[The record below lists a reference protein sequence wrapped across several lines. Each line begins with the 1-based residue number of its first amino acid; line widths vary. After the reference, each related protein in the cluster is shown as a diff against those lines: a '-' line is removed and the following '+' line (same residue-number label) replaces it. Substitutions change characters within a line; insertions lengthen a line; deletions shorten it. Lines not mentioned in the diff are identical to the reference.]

1 MRFEMTELWFEF
13 GKRVGSECY
22 LPTANYF
29 NCSLETR
36 VSVLLLFGLV
46 MAFRIVSA
54 TYSLWVS
61 VNSDPE
67 GRQRPWLNRDSET
80 PLV

>member
-1 MRFEMTELWFEF
+1 MKS
-13 GKRVGSECY
+13 GKVGSH
-22 LPTANYF
+22 
-29 NCSLETR
+29 
-36 VSVLLLFGLV
+36 VSVLSAFVLVWAWV
-46 MAFRIVSA
+46 MAFIIVSA